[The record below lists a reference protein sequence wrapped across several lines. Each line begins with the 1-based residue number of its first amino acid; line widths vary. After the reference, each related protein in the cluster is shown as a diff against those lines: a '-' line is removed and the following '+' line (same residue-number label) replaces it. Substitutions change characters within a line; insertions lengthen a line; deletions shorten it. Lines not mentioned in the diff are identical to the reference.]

1 MITDLPTSLVQD
13 PTPSPSCEETTE
25 HSACGSTRTS
35 INRTWPAVFRAAPR
49 TRTRRST
56 SSWGANPRRTTSR
69 FVFCA
74 EDQIGPRWTSCA
86 LSSDLELWLHKQHPR
101 VMYYMYYTLLGIA
114 AVRLGPGQP
123 EIATHSRPLK
133 TIVARDTFHWIFM
146 SPTSH
151 LKESPCGSK
160 PTSRLPHPFCRTAC
174 ILPA

>member
-13 PTPSPSCEETTE
+13 PTRSPSCEETTE

-35 INRTWPAVFRAAPR
+35 INRTWPTVFRAAPR

-101 VMYYMYYTLLGIA
+101 VMYYTYYALLGIA
-114 AVRLGPGQP
+114 AVRLGPGQS
-123 EIATHSRPLK
+123 EIATHSRPFKNDPSERHFSLD
-133 TIVARDTFHWIFM
+133 IHV
-146 SPTSH
+146 SH
-151 LKESPCGSK
+151 LSP
-160 PTSRLPHPFCRTAC
+160 
-174 ILPA
+174 